1 MNGTE
6 FFDKLELVDAAY
18 IQAAEEA
25 GNAAVEKKAAPH
37 RSRPAIRWV
46 RLIPAA
52 AACLCVIAAAAAF
65 AAGGTR
71 LPAVGDTLSG
81 ESSCSSAPSDDAA
94 SGDTVPDE
102 KETMDDGSESVSSL
116 PQASAETGGESA
128 ANGSTGDDAAAQ
140 SRVDIPTT
148 EPSAFYFRYNEA
160 AALSSSPVK
169 QDICRGLTFTE
180 ELTAAQLRAVVP
192 DRHLSWMSWSG
203 TAEYNGDGTLWR
215 VQLSTPST
223 LPGREIS
230 LTIGAAVGLCFALP
244 DQPLTSAVGGQEF
257 ILGRWEGGGVVLLE
271 ARAQI
276 GGSHFTFFMEADAE
290 DEPQARADF
299 EEILHCAASYPEG
312 RPDLSGLVPTVI
324 PELILRLLTFQE
336 ARRDPDF
343 GSLFLRI
350 LPDGFTEESIL
361 RLKNQ
366 STDMLSGL
374 WTRGYAELSWKVS
387 RYTAADAARL
397 VHPSEREKYD
407 LSLYPIPRAETV
419 PEHLQT
425 VVDDPIFDL
434 AELTDDAVQA
444 RCWEVYDRGDDGGM
458 VRLNFTVRLG
468 ELLISVRAKGVDP
481 KWIYDQL
488 LGMMDG

>member
-18 IQAAEEA
+18 IQAAEGA
-25 GNAAVEKKAAPH
+25 GRAAAGKKAVPR
-37 RSRPAIRWV
+37 RSRPTLRWA

-52 AACLCVIAAAAAF
+52 AACLCVIAAAAGF

-71 LPAVGDTLSG
+71 LPAVGDILTG
-81 ESSCSSAPSDDAA
+81 ENSSSSAPSDDAA
-94 SGDTVPDE
+94 SGDPAPDE
-102 KETMDDGSESVSSL
+102 KEAMDDGSESVSSL
-116 PQASAETGGESA
+116 PQASAETGGESY
-128 ANGSTGDDAAAQ
+128 ANGSTGDDAATQ
-140 SRVDIPTT
+140 SLVDLPAT

-160 AALSSSPVK
+160 MALSSSPVK
-169 QDICRGLTFTE
+169 QDICRGPTFTE
-180 ELTAAQLRAVVP
+180 KLTTAQLRAVVP
-192 DRHLSWMSWSG
+192 GRILSWMSWSG

-223 LPGREIS
+223 LPGREIV
-230 LTIGAAVGLCFALP
+230 LTAGSGAVLCCALP
-244 DQPLTSAVGGQEF
+244 EEPMVSAVGGQQF
-257 ILGRWEGGGVVLLE
+257 TLGRWEGGGVVLLE

-299 EEILHCAASYPEG
+299 EEILRCAASYPEG
-312 RPDLSGLVPTVI
+312 GPDLSVLVPTVI
-324 PELILRLLTFQE
+324 PELILRPMTFQE

-343 GSLFLRI
+343 GSLFLRR

-366 STDMLSGL
+366 HTDTLSGL

-434 AELTDDAVQA
+434 AELTWDVVQA

-458 VRLNFTVRLG
+458 VRLNVTVRLG

-481 KWIYDQL
+481 RWIYDQL
-488 LGMMDG
+488 LGML